1 MKILV
6 TGAGGQLGL
15 ELAELLPERGHDVV
29 ALARAELDVAD
40 FGSCARAL
48 EEHAPDLV
56 VNAAAYTNVDGAET
70 ETGAAHAGN
79 VLGPRNLAQL
89 CGRSGPEIL
98 HVSTNYVFDGRAE
111 NPYAPYD
118 LPNPE
123 SVYGKTKLAGEEH
136 VRDLMDRWYIVRSAG
151 VYGRGHNFVR
161 TMLRLGRERDSLK
174 VKDDEYI
181 APTYAKDLARGIAE
195 VLDGGLYGLYHITNS
210 GSCSWYEFAREIF
223 ALAGVEVE
231 VEPVPTSGFPLP
243 APRPANGL
251 LADPAAPPTRHWR
264 EALVEYLA
272 REAGDATSP
281 GV

>member
-98 HVSTNYVFDGRAE
+98 HVGTNYVFDGRAE

-123 SVYGKTKLAGEEH
+123 SVYGKTKLAGEEY
-136 VRDLMDRWYIVRSAG
+136 VRDLMDRWYIRGRLRAG
-151 VYGRGHNFVR
+151 AQLRAHHAAARPGERLPQGQGRRVHR
-161 TMLRLGRERDSLK
+161 AHLREG
-174 VKDDEYI
+174 
-181 APTYAKDLARGIAE
+181 
-195 VLDGGLYGLYHITNS
+195 
-210 GSCSWYEFAREIF
+210 
-223 ALAGVEVE
+223 
-231 VEPVPTSGFPLP
+231 
-243 APRPANGL
+243 PRPGHRRGA
-251 LADPAAPPTRHWR
+251 
-264 EALVEYLA
+264 
-272 REAGDATSP
+272 
-281 GV
+281 